1 MLKLKWLFYQ
11 DISSNNILRVDCELY
26 ILRKAHSVG
35 ISLQLVAM
43 IDLQLQQ
50 SQRGFFCQS
59 SPGLPCRWMQLILK
73 LETSPRSAPDRS
85 PFSQSTWQPFES
97 PWWARGG
104 RRTWTWSLRC
114 RRARLWCPR
123 ATWGWSWSSDQCPSC
138 SRWTLQQSLWKSW
151 ALPPAWEDGDSRI
164 KIEGDFVRFVTFFSV
179 KIQWDFWWKPASNVE
194 ASSSNCLV
202 GPAPHTT
209 WTALTMIVLISKNNE
224 KKLHTQALFPKYL
237 KTTLVWDLL
246 KAKHCLVNSIVF
258 IKLPKYMK
266 KTYPT
271 AVVDLFEKQAGPVH
285 NSLGQVNPGQTIRL
299 EKQMLMLRSWDL
311 SAMLAS
317 ILKAVMSARSVE
329 ATLVFLGKQCLWI
342 SWHPCST
349 FWHWCTDYCP

>member
-1 MLKLKWLFYQ
+1 MLKLKWLLYQ

-35 ISLQLVAM
+35 NSLQLVAM

-59 SPGLPCRWMQLILK
+59 SPGLPCRWTQLILK
-73 LETSPRSAPDRS
+73 LETSPQSAPDHS
-85 PFSQSTWQPFES
+85 PFLRSTWQPFES

-151 ALPPAWEDGDSRI
+151 VLPPAWEDGDSRI

-209 WTALTMIVLISKNNE
+209 WTALFWFPQIMKTNSFDLQK
-224 KKLHTQALFPKYL
+224 QAFFPKAF
-237 KTTLVWDLL
+237 K
-246 KAKHCLVNSIVF
+246 I
-258 IKLPKYMK
+258 YMK

-271 AVVDLFEKQAGPVH
+271 AIVDLFEKQAGPVH

-299 EKQMLMLRSWDL
+299 EKQRLMLRSWDL

-342 SWHPCST
+342 YWHPCST